1 MWLHTKRFVGEPKK
15 TTVEAEQKY
24 LRKEAS
30 LQNSSPGLESY
41 DTLAKVSKNQDAEA
55 FLIYRHTLSLIE
67 TAIEKNSL
75 KRHAALSFLPI
86 TQKTIGC
93 LRVLYLGR
101 GTDDHE
107 SDRIYDRSNVM
118 CSCFGGQ
125 ANKARKKFRR
135 EAQRKKK
142 SAWYWNLCRSSNS
155 YCISDEQRRS
165 PSPTPSPTPARTVP
179 QQKPDAEN
187 CASKRD
193 CGDEPETIGTR
204 RRISLSPSYS
214 LLHNCLIPHKSTVA
228 CYVLPFIRQQWF
240 RHVQLCEKIFLWRLE
255 RKRQRTPP

>member
-1 MWLHTKRFVGEPKK
+1 LHTRRFVGEPKK

-24 LRKEAS
+24 LRKEVS

-142 SAWYWNLCRSSNS
+142 KCLVLELMQ
-155 YCISDEQRRS
+155 IFEL
-165 PSPTPSPTPARTVP
+165 V
-179 QQKPDAEN
+179 
-187 CASKRD
+187 
-193 CGDEPETIGTR
+193 
-204 RRISLSPSYS
+204 
-214 LLHNCLIPHKSTVA
+214 LH
-228 CYVLPFIRQQWF
+228 Q
-240 RHVQLCEKIFLWRLE
+240 
-255 RKRQRTPP
+255 